1 MLTLI
6 TTTISIRSYVPEV
19 CRGRNPPTILRG
31 ITHSNTHSV
40 QKKTRNGYDNCSAKC
55 LTLKITIMDRK
66 EVNTKFVEM
75 IESGDFNR
83 DVLFAAAKSFM
94 GVSCVEEVISRI
106 KTKFEES
113 DTNWYITNICEE
125 YNHVMSLNETDAAL
139 WAKYRSGRSQQP
151 IKDADGHYIEVK
163 VTNITV
169 DINNCIYSIDAQNG
183 TLNLANGQSVSLNAQ
198 NLQVLGRIMD
208 SIGNVRRTLE

>member
-1 MLTLI
+1 
-6 TTTISIRSYVPEV
+6 
-19 CRGRNPPTILRG
+19 
-31 ITHSNTHSV
+31 
-40 QKKTRNGYDNCSAKC
+40 
-55 LTLKITIMDRK
+55 MDRK

-139 WAKYRSGRSQQP
+139 WAKYRSGRSQQT

-198 NLQVLGRIMD
+198 NLQVLGRIMN
-208 SIGNVRRTLE
+208 SIGNVRRELE

>member
-1 MLTLI
+1 
-6 TTTISIRSYVPEV
+6 
-19 CRGRNPPTILRG
+19 
-31 ITHSNTHSV
+31 
-40 QKKTRNGYDNCSAKC
+40 
-55 LTLKITIMDRK
+55 MDRK

-169 DINNCIYSIDAQNG
+169 NINNCIYSIDAQNG

-198 NLQVLGRIMD
+198 NLQVLGRIMN
-208 SIGNVRRTLE
+208 SIGNVRRELE

>member
-1 MLTLI
+1 M
-6 TTTISIRSYVPEV
+6 E
-19 CRGRNPPTILRG
+19 
-31 ITHSNTHSV
+31 
-40 QKKTRNGYDNCSAKC
+40 
-55 LTLKITIMDRK
+55 RK
-66 EVNTKFVEM
+66 EVNAKFIEM

-106 KTKFEES
+106 KTKFKES
-113 DTNWYITNICEE
+113 NTDWYITNICEE
-125 YNHVMSLNETDAAL
+125 YKHVMSLNEADAAL
-139 WAKYRSGRSQQP
+139 WAKYRSGRSQKP

-163 VTNITV
+163 VANITV
-169 DINNCIYSIDAQNG
+169 DINGHSYSIDTQSR

-208 SIGNVRRTLE
+208 SIGDVCRELE